1 MLVLNLML
9 DINSNTQH
17 SVSSNR
23 LQDHLTSN
31 KMCVENYKGATTHTP
46 ISSNSLQTLLFLH
59 VVVNLLKNVQKCIM
73 LGCVVYWQ
81 KVLQN

>member
-31 KMCVENYKGATTHTP
+31 EMCLENYEGATTYTP

-59 VVVNLLKNVQKCIM
+59 VVVNLLKQCTKSVSCW
-73 LGCVVYWQ
+73 VV
-81 KVLQN
+81 